1 MKRRAPKRP
10 ASSAARQP
18 PARESRL
25 TGWLAHHERALV
37 ASLLALHAALVVWG
51 AAVNSVTFDEN
62 FHLPSGVVAV
72 TEGRF
77 TISPVNPPLVKVL
90 CALPALAIGA
100 VPPDTAAVRSGS
112 QAEVGESF
120 MRRNAAHYHTL
131 FLAARLVVLMLS
143 LALGLLVWR
152 FARRLHGP
160 AGGVLALGFY
170 ALAPEALAHGGLATL
185 DVATGLGFTATVYAF
200 WRFTRTGRWADW
212 ILAVL
217 ALGTFALARFTALLA
232 FPMLALLL
240 LVHAARRHLHRPGR
254 AWLGLGLLVPAT
266 MLALQVGY
274 LGQTSLRPLDR
285 AHFFSARLRS
295 LQRAAPWL
303 RLPLP
308 DAWLEGLDFQTRDS
322 EAGGTPTFLF
332 GRERFEPI
340 WYYFPLALLFKWPL
354 GFLGALAHRGL
365 RLGLGRDPP
374 RRHQDWVL
382 LPGLMFLLASMFLVQ
397 LNAGVRYVFPLLPLG
412 CVWVGGLLRRAP
424 RAPASAAHV
433 RVALAWLVLA
443 GIEAGACAPWY
454 LTFFN
459 WPSGGPGGGYRLVND
474 SNVDWGQG
482 LIALRDE
489 MRRRGIERIHLAYHG
504 TTDPAIYGIDYV
516 PYFGGTPGPE
526 SDWIA
531 ISSYYFVGQ
540 EQRMMTQRGRT
551 PPVAFDFR
559 GLWNVAPAASP
570 ARCMYLFP
578 VPRPAGPRGPGG
590 P

>member
-1 MKRRAPKRP
+1 
-10 ASSAARQP
+10 
-18 PARESRL
+18 
-25 TGWLAHHERALV
+25 
-37 ASLLALHAALVVWG
+37 
-51 AAVNSVTFDEN
+51 
-62 FHLPSGVVAV
+62 
-72 TEGRF
+72 
-77 TISPVNPPLVKVL
+77 
-90 CALPALAIGA
+90 
-100 VPPDTAAVRSGS
+100 
-112 QAEVGESF
+112 
-120 MRRNAAHYHTL
+120 
-131 FLAARLVVLMLS
+131 
-143 LALGLLVWR
+143 
-152 FARRLHGP
+152 
-160 AGGVLALGFY
+160 
-170 ALAPEALAHGGLATL
+170 
-185 DVATGLGFTATVYAF
+185 
-200 WRFTRTGRWADW
+200 
-212 ILAVL
+212 
-217 ALGTFALARFTALLA
+217 
-232 FPMLALLL
+232 
-240 LVHAARRHLHRPGR
+240 
-254 AWLGLGLLVPAT
+254 
-266 MLALQVGY
+266 
-274 LGQTSLRPLDR
+274 
-285 AHFFSARLRS
+285 
-295 LQRAAPWL
+295 
-303 RLPLP
+303 
-308 DAWLEGLDFQTRDS
+308 
-322 EAGGTPTFLF
+322 GTPTFLF
-332 GRERFEPI
+332 GHERFEPI

-540 EQRMMTQRGRT
+540 RTDRIAQVLAGDLDRTVAAHQDQVAELVGRLGDREHDQVRELGAERGANRMDQRRVPADRLDVEHQRPSG
-551 PPVAFDFR
+551 PE
-559 GLWNVAPAASP
+559 
-570 ARCMYLFP
+570 AR
-578 VPRPAGPRGPGG
+578 AGERH
-590 P
+590 

>member
-1 MKRRAPKRP
+1 M
-10 ASSAARQP
+10 
-18 PARESRL
+18 
-25 TGWLAHHERALV
+25 

-100 VPPDTAAVRSGS
+100 APPDTAAVRRAS

-120 MRRNAAHYHTL
+120 MRRNAAHYHTI
-131 FLAARLVVLMLS
+131 FLAARLVVLLLS

-170 ALAPEALAHGGLATL
+170 AVAPEALAHGGLATL

-200 WRFTRTGRWADW
+200 WRFARTGRWADW
-212 ILAVL
+212 TVAAL
-217 ALGTFALARFTALLA
+217 ALGAFGLARFTALLA
-232 FPMLALLL
+232 FPILAVLLL
-240 LVHAARRHLHRPGR
+240 AHSARGHLHRPGR
-254 AWLGLGLLVPAT
+254 AWFGLALLVPAT
-266 MLALQVGY
+266 MLSLQVGY
-274 LGQTSLRPLDR
+274 LGQTSLRPIARDT
-285 AHFFSARLRS
+285 FYSARFQG

-308 DAWLEGLDFQTRDS
+308 DAWVEGLDLQTSDT
-322 EAGGTPTFLF
+322 EAGATPTYLF
-332 GRERFEPI
+332 GRERRGSV
-340 WYYFPLALLFKWPL
+340 WYYFPLALLLKWPL

-365 RLGLGRDPP
+365 RLVIGRDPP
-374 RRHQDWVL
+374 RRHEDWVV

-412 CVWVGGLLRRAP
+412 CIWAGGLLHRLP
-424 RAPASAAHV
+424 RAPGSPAHA
-433 RVALAWLVLA
+433 RVALAWLALA
-443 GIEAGACAPWY
+443 TIEAGACAPWY

-459 WPSGGPGGGYRLVND
+459 WPSGGPGGGYQLLND

-482 LIALRDE
+482 LIALRGE
-489 MRRRGIERIHLAYHG
+489 MKRRGIGRIHLAYHG
-504 TTDPAIYGIDYV
+504 TTDPAMYGIDYV
-516 PYFGGTPGPE
+516 PYLGGTPGPE

-531 ISSYYFVGQ
+531 ISSYFFVGQ
-540 EQRMMTQRGRT
+540 EQRMMTQHGRT

-559 GLWNVAPAASP
+559 GLWSVRPAASP
-570 ARCMYLFP
+570 ARCIYLYP
-578 VPRPAGPRGPGG
+578 VPRPPGSPRQGG
-590 P
+590 T